1 MDELCLVSSRH
12 DAWDS
17 GQRVQSLFQPTR
29 ECYFS
34 WSESPSA
41 AIWQTPGVLF
51 HLTSLPYRPDWWSA
65 SELVVLLEGPPVF
78 TEQHWS
84 SVVDHLPDPF
94 YLSHSDVGRVLFVLN
109 FFDLQMMEA
118 FVVFGT
124 FNAAQVFLYPFPLN
138 LFLDTILSWRSTDN
152 SLDFMSWVVL
162 WYPLFAMGGHIDR
175 YRPFQTMSN
184 QLSF

>member
-17 GQRVQSLFQPTR
+17 GQRVQSLFQQTR
-29 ECYFS
+29 ECCFS

-41 AIWQTPGVLF
+41 AIWQTPGMLF

-94 YLSHSDVGRVLFVLN
+94 YLSCSDDQTSSIYRWWRHLWSLEPSMLHR
-109 FFDLQMMEA
+109 FFCTLAHWICSLIQSCL
-118 FVVFGT
+118 GG
-124 FNAAQVFLYPFPLN
+124 LP
-138 LFLDTILSWRSTDN
+138 TIPWTSCLGLCSDIHC
-152 SLDFMSWVVL
+152 LL
-162 WYPLFAMGGHIDR
+162 WEVI
-175 YRPFQTMSN
+175 
-184 QLSF
+184 